1 MKFSEP
7 HKLKI
12 TSQEEKKIFEKTH
25 RIVCLA
31 DTDKVKIKNL
41 IQKNLIPDGDFF
53 IHCGDFSNSGTEEE
67 LKGKNENTKLT

>member
-41 IQKNLIPDGDFF
+41 IQKN
-53 IHCGDFSNSGTEEE
+53 
-67 LKGKNENTKLT
+67 